1 MLISDYISPQMVY
14 VTRNPRDTC
23 ISYMSH
29 WKLMYGY
36 KGSTE
41 AIVDV
46 FLNDET
52 GVYTPYFQ
60 QVLGYW
66 NRRDLPNIQFIT
78 YEEMK
83 RDLPNIIRK

>member
-1 MLISDYISPQMVY
+1 MVY

-23 ISYMSH
+23 ISYMGH
-29 WKLMYGY
+29 WKVLHGY

-41 AIVDV
+41 ALVDV
-46 FLNDET
+46 FLNGNS
-52 GVYTPYFQ
+52 GVYLPFFH

-66 NRRDLPNIQFIT
+66 NRRDLSNILFIT

-83 RDLPNIIRK
+83 RDLPNVIKK